1 MLGIIDGDT
10 GRVGRA
16 IAHLRRG
23 VALAEVAHLDDRK
36 VDLAAS
42 LATAY
47 ALAGQ
52 RSAMHRVFD
61 EALRVT
67 HGVAKA
73 RILVRRGGVLVML
86 GDHHG
91 AYRDCTQAAELL
103 HRARDP
109 IWEAH
114 ARTNTACALLMLGRF
129 EEADEQYELAQELSE
144 GLGEEYAATITLHS
158 RGDCAHRKGD
168 LPRALRLLYQA
179 RDRYQELGLVP
190 PEVVRDLAVV
200 LAAAELTDEATT
212 AADELVEVLEADRAS
227 AGRRADGLITAAIVH
242 LDYGNA
248 KRAIELA
255 RRAVRANH
263 RQDNVEGERHSKLV
277 LLRAQAATG
286 RVTKRHAVAAA
297 DLASVLK
304 DRHAAERLEAQL
316 LAGRVARQVGLT
328 ELATQ
333 QFQAASASG
342 GRDLPSGD
350 PPRGWPPRSW
360 PTCAG
365 IAPACCEPTSG
376 ASPCWTP
383 TLSRSAPPNCG
394 PGQPRTAS
402 D

>member
-1 MLGIIDGDT
+1 MIGGKVGAVVAAEELPALAMSLPARARDEAVSILAEDSSAEARTYALHALGIIDRDT

-109 IWEAH
+109 TWEAH
-114 ARTNTACALLMLGRF
+114 ARTNTAYALLMLGRF

-179 RDRYQELGLVP
+179 RDRYQDLG
-190 PEVVRDLAVV
+190 
-200 LAAAELTDEATT
+200 
-212 AADELVEVLEADRAS
+212 S
-227 AGRRADGLITAAIVH
+227 CRRRSSETSQLSS
-242 LDYGNA
+242 LP
-248 KRAIELA
+248 
-255 RRAVRANH
+255 
-263 RQDNVEGERHSKLV
+263 QD
-277 LLRAQAATG
+277 
-286 RVTKRHAVAAA
+286 
-297 DLASVLK
+297 
-304 DRHAAERLEAQL
+304 
-316 LAGRVARQVGLT
+316 
-328 ELATQ
+328 
-333 QFQAASASG
+333 
-342 GRDLPSGD
+342 
-350 PPRGWPPRSW
+350 
-360 PTCAG
+360 
-365 IAPACCEPTSG
+365 
-376 ASPCWTP
+376 
-383 TLSRSAPPNCG
+383 
-394 PGQPRTAS
+394 
-402 D
+402 